1 MIEKCVFCEIISGH
15 RNANIVF
22 ENDFLISFMDK
33 YPLNRGHLLVVPK
46 QHYQFLIDM
55 KDNHAAKLFE
65 MVNMLSKHVWK
76 VVKADGLN
84 ISQSNGIAASQDIF
98 HVHIH
103 VIPRFND
110 DTTDDSWP
118 SRKTFTE
125 KELQSLAFSIKSS
138 IKSKS

>member
-1 MIEKCVFCEIISGH
+1 
-15 RNANIVF
+15 
-22 ENDFLISFMDK
+22 MDK

-46 QHYQFLIDM
+46 QHYQFLTDM
-55 KDNHAAKLFE
+55 KDDHAAKLFE

-125 KELQSLAFSIKSS
+125 KEIQSIYDQHVKKDQYQILNKIKILIISYPN
-138 IKSKS
+138 ILKYLIL

>member
-46 QHYQFLIDM
+46 QHYQFLTDM
-55 KDNHAAKLFE
+55 KDDHAAKLFE

-84 ISQSNGIAASQDIF
+84 IS
-98 HVHIH
+98 HIH

-125 KELQSLAFSIKSS
+125 KEIQSLALSIKSS
-138 IKSKS
+138 IKSKF